1 MLIGQGVKS
10 ENKILSYINKFH
22 YTVNNTL
29 VTRMAN
35 NSFSATFE
43 RTLTNNLT
51 MILKQ
56 SIQQVFVQLS
66 QTLEELS
73 NDEYRQPCKVLLN
86 ATIGEHVRHI
96 IELFQC
102 LEKGYDTGVVNY
114 EKRKRDHEIENNKEL
129 ASSLL
134 KEIYQ
139 NIDRSNKDIFLV
151 AEDYCDPMEIVSI
164 PSNYYRELAYN
175 LEHTIHHM
183 ALIRVGINEVSSVRL
198 PEEFGVAYSTVKY
211 RQQCAQ

>member
-1 MLIGQGVKS
+1 M
-10 ENKILSYINKFH
+10 
-22 YTVNNTL
+22 NNTL
-29 VTRMAN
+29 VTSMAN

-73 NDEYRQPCKVLLN
+73 NDEYRQPSKVLLN

-129 ASSLL
+129 ASFLL

-139 NIDRSNKDIFLV
+139 NIDRSNKDIFLE
-151 AEDYCDPMEIVSI
+151 AEDYCDPLEIVSI
-164 PSNYYRELAYN
+164 RSNYYRELAYN

-183 ALIRVGINEVSSVRL
+183 ALIRVGINEVSAVKL